1 MKRPIGITIAA
12 LVLMATGVFQ
22 VLVGLEANGITN
34 LGLAQAA
41 DAARVSGGASLVS
54 GILTLVLAA
63 GLFLLVGWARTLV
76 VVVMA
81 IQILVDLYTGL
92 THGFTSTVG
101 IAAITNLVISAAVLW
116 YFRRGN
122 VRDAF
127 NRY

>member
-1 MKRPIGITIAA
+1 MSRPIGITIAA
-12 LVLMATGVFQ
+12 LILMVTGVFQ

-54 GILTLVLAA
+54 GILTLVVAA

-81 IQILVDLYTGL
+81 IRILVDVYTGF

-116 YFRRGN
+116 YFSRRN

>member
-1 MKRPIGITIAA
+1 M
-12 LVLMATGVFQ
+12 VTGVFQ

-34 LGLAQAA
+34 LGVAQAA

-54 GILTLVLAA
+54 GILTLVIAA

-81 IQILVDLYTGL
+81 IRILVDLYAGF

-101 IAAITNLVISAAVLW
+101 IAAVTNLVISAAVLW
-116 YFRRGN
+116 YFSRRN

>member
-1 MKRPIGITIAA
+1 MNRPIGITIAA
-12 LVLMATGVFQ
+12 VILMVTGVFQ

-54 GILTLVLAA
+54 GILTLVIAA

-81 IQILVDLYTGL
+81 IRILVDLYAGF

-116 YFRRGN
+116 YFSRRN